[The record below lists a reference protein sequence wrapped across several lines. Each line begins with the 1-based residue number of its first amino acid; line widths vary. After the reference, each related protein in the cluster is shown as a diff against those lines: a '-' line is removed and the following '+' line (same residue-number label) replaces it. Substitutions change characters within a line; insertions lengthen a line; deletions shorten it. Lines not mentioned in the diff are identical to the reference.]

1 MLHLFLLYRVV
12 ILTRMTLKYCIGP
25 KIQKWTELSPHEI
38 YIRKILMAN
47 TSLLDK
53 KSNTK
58 FINETKNNVSLSCFE
73 RRAKIFKICQKE
85 MPKNQLLQDSN
96 KLHG

>member
-47 TSLLDK
+47 RSFDESK
-53 KSNTK
+53 INIKEIKSN
-58 FINETKNNVSLSCFE
+58 VSFSCFE
-73 RRAKIFKICQKE
+73 RRAKIFEVCQKE
-85 MPKNQLLQDSN
+85 MSKNKLLQDSN